1 MTVISR
7 QQPRRITDIYVISSL
22 FFDKTVSNL
31 DGNRASFRSGDEG
44 RRHVSEGDLEQEEG
58 RLIIYDVEHNG
69 KQEEQVSKKRQ
80 RTIEIIQ
87 EEEDLKC
94 QEYKTS
100 QEKE

>member
-1 MTVISR
+1 VISR
-7 QQPRRITDIYVISSL
+7 QRSRRITDIYDISSL
-22 FFDKTVSNL
+22 FYDKTVSKL
-31 DGNRASFRSGDEG
+31 DRDIESFRSRNEG
-44 RRHVSEGDLEQEEG
+44 RTHISEGDLEQEEG

-87 EEEDLKC
+87 EEEDLKY

>member
-1 MTVISR
+1 MGVEVRICNQCGLIARTMMTVISR

-58 RLIIYDVEHNG
+58 RRIIYDAEHN
-69 KQEEQVSKKRQ
+69 
-80 RTIEIIQ
+80 
-87 EEEDLKC
+87 
-94 QEYKTS
+94 
-100 QEKE
+100 EKPCV